1 MGVYII
7 ERSVKDVNSNKVID
21 MRHFYDLQLRM
32 LSSLILAALL
42 LFSLSSKASNK
53 EQETPYRQMY
63 CEVAVIGG
71 GAGGVG
77 AAIEAARHGK
87 HVVLF
92 EKGVSLGGLATNGY
106 VPQVAGNVE
115 GICLEFAKRM
125 DTLGYLKHQDKQAG
139 EYHSPVFDPEMGKI
153 VLEEMVQRAGARI
166 MYDCTC
172 FKVIMNEDGTRIE
185 RALFQTKGGYLS
197 VRADMF
203 IDATGD
209 AIVANMAGVPNEVGG
224 QDFAGLNMS
233 TTMGTRWAGANL
245 EKYMQAEKNHKREQK
260 AQGRKPSSLVYD
272 LESKA
277 IAQGRLVRHICNP
290 IVGFFRVVLPGCEMT
305 NADFVTFSF
314 HSYYCRNTD
323 PEDISRQIIEQH
335 RMMRDFQEFLRADVP
350 GFENVKLIG
359 TGSLPGVRDSRRI
372 FGEYMLT
379 SEDVATGRKF
389 EDGIARF
396 PNMFDTHHPTSDAM
410 VFMRHIHM
418 DAQADHGSGVT
429 EQRKEPAKMHPF
441 FEPDGIQVRV
451 NPRDWC
457 DIPYRCLIP
466 RFVDN
471 LLAVGRCC
479 STEFHANGAI
489 RIIGPAM
496 STGQAAGLAAAMSLE
511 SGKRPRD
518 IDGKLVRKRL
528 IEEGVALDKAPGG
541 YWKEVREQQGRIV
554 VTPLDAAKVV
564 GQKKR

>member
-1 MGVYII
+1 
-7 ERSVKDVNSNKVID
+7 
-21 MRHFYDLQLRM
+21 MRQNIFNLRIFSF
-32 LSSLILAALL
+32 LLLAALV
-42 LFSLSSKASNK
+42 LFFQPLKAAENIG
-53 EQETPYRQMY
+53 ETPFHQMY

-87 HVVLF
+87 HVILF
-92 EKGVSLGGLATNGY
+92 EKGVSLGGLSTNGY
-106 VPQVAGNVE
+106 VPQIAGNVE

-125 DTLGYLKHQDKQAG
+125 EELGWLSHHDKEPG
-139 EYHSPVFDPEMGKI
+139 EFHSPVFDPEMGKI

-172 FKVIMNEDGTRIE
+172 FKTIMNEDGTRIE
-185 RALFQTKGGYLS
+185 RVLFQTKGGYLC

-233 TTMGTRWAGANL
+233 TTMGTRWSGANL
-245 EKYMQAEKNHKREQK
+245 EKYQEAERKHKHEQK
-260 AQGRKPSSLVYD
+260 VQGKKTTSLVFD

-277 IAQGRLVRHICNP
+277 IAEGRLVRHICNP
-290 IVGFFRVVLPGCEMT
+290 FVGFFRVVLPGYDMT
-305 NADFVTFSF
+305 DADFVTFSF

-323 PEDISRQIIEQH
+323 PEDISRQVIEQH
-335 RMMRDFQEFLRADVP
+335 RLMRDFQSFLRSDVP
-350 GFENVKLIG
+350 GFERVRLVG

-418 DAQADHGSGVT
+418 DPAADHGSGVT
-429 EQRKEPAKMHPF
+429 KQRKEPAKMHPF
-441 FEPDGIQVRV
+441 FEPEGIQVRV
-451 NPRDWC
+451 NPKDWC
-457 DIPYRCLIP
+457 DIPYRCLVP
-466 RFVDN
+466 KKVDN

-496 STGQAAGLAAAMSLE
+496 STGQAAGLAAAMSLDT
-511 SGKRPRD
+511 KTRPRD
-518 IDGKLVRKRL
+518 IDGKIVRKRL
-528 IEEGVALDKAPGG
+528 IAEGVALDKAPGG
-541 YWKEVREQQGRIV
+541 YWKEVREQEGHII
-554 VTPLDAAKVV
+554 VTPLDAAKVA
-564 GQKKR
+564 GQRKR

>member
-1 MGVYII
+1 MKRTTLVLTFII
-7 ERSVKDVNSNKVID
+7 SVC
-21 MRHFYDLQLRM
+21 
-32 LSSLILAALL
+32 
-42 LFSLSSKASNK
+42 SLSNATDDSLAIH
-53 EQETPYRQMY
+53 QMY
-63 CEVAVIGG
+63 CDVAVIGG

-87 HVVLF
+87 HVILF

-106 VPQVAGNVE
+106 VPQIAGNVE

-125 DTLGYLKHQDKQAG
+125 DNLGYLKHQDKEDG

-172 FKVIMNEDGTRIE
+172 FKAIMNEDGTRIE

-197 VRADMF
+197 VRADIF

-209 AIVANMAGVPNEVGG
+209 AILADMAGVPYETGG

-233 TTMGTRWAGANL
+233 TTLGSRWSGANL
-245 EKYMQAEKNHKREQK
+245 VKYQQAEDDYKREQR
-260 AQGRKPSSLVYD
+260 ALGRKTVSLVYD

-277 IAQGRLVRHICNP
+277 IEEGRLVRHICNP
-290 IVGFFRVVLPGCEMT
+290 FAGFFRVILPGCQMT
-305 NADFVTFSF
+305 DADFVTFSF

-323 PEDISRQIIEQH
+323 PEDISRQVIEQH
-335 RMMRDFQEFLRADVP
+335 RLMRDFQSFLRSDVP
-350 GFENVKLIG
+350 GFERVKLIG
-359 TGSLPGVRDSRRI
+359 TGSQPGVRDSRRI

-379 SEDVATGRKF
+379 AEDVASGRKF
-389 EDGIARF
+389 DDGIARF
-396 PNMFDTHHPTSDAM
+396 PNMFDTHHPTSDQM
-410 VFMRHIHM
+410 VFIRHIHM
-418 DAQADHGSGVT
+418 DPKVDHGSGVT
-429 EQRKEPAKMHPF
+429 LQRDEPAQMHPF
-441 FEPDGIQVRV
+441 FEPEGEQVRV

-457 DIPYRCLIP
+457 DIPYRCLVP
-466 RFVDN
+466 KVVDN

-496 STGQAAGLAAAMSLE
+496 STGQAAGLAAAMALDD
-511 SGKRPRD
+511 KIRPRD
-518 IDGKLVRKRL
+518 IDGKLVRQHL
-528 IEEGVALDKAPGG
+528 ISEGVALDKAPDG
-541 YWKEVREQQGRIV
+541 YWKEVREQEGRIV
-554 VTPLDAAKVV
+554 VTPSDAAKIV
-564 GQKKR
+564 GQKRR

>member
-1 MGVYII
+1 
-7 ERSVKDVNSNKVID
+7 
-21 MRHFYDLQLRM
+21 MRQSEKWRLFFAAAVAVA
-32 LSSLILAALL
+32 ILLPQKPAA
-42 LFSLSSKASNK
+42 AVPP
-53 EQETPYRQMY
+53 EDAVPYRQMY

-106 VPQVAGNVE
+106 VNVVAGNVE
-115 GICLEFAKRM
+115 GICLEFARRM
-125 DTLGYLKHQDKQAG
+125 DELGYLKHLEKEDG

-172 FKVIMNEDGTRIE
+172 FKAVMNEDGTRIE
-185 RALFQTKGGYLS
+185 RTLFQTKGGYLS

-209 AIVANMAGVPNEVGG
+209 AILADMAGVPSETGG

-233 TTMGTRWAGANL
+233 TTLGSRWSGADL
-245 EKYMQAEKNHKREQK
+245 AAYQEAEDIYKREQR
-260 AQGRKPSSLVYD
+260 ANGRKIVSLIYD

-277 IAQGRLVRHICNP
+277 IAEGRLVRHVCSP
-290 IVGFFRVVLPGCEMT
+290 FSGLSRVPLPGYKKT
-305 NADFVTFSF
+305 DADFVTYSF
-314 HSYYCRNTD
+314 HSYYCHNTD

-335 RMMRDFQEFLRADVP
+335 RLMRDFQTFLRSDVP
-350 GFENVKLIG
+350 GFERVRLVG
-359 TGSLPGVRDSRRI
+359 TGSQPGVRDSRRI

-379 SEDVATGRKF
+379 AEDVAAGRKF

-396 PNMFDTHHPTSDAM
+396 PNMFDTHHPTSDEM
-410 VFMRHIHM
+410 VFIRHIHV
-418 DAQADHGSGVT
+418 DSGTDTGSGVT
-429 EQRKEPAKMHPF
+429 IQKDEPAKMHPF
-441 FEPDGIQVRV
+441 FEPGGVQVRV

-457 DIPYRCLIP
+457 DIPYRCLVP
-466 RFVDN
+466 KKVDN

-489 RIIGPAM
+489 RTIGPAM
-496 STGQAAGLAAAMSLE
+496 STGQAAGMAAAMALD
-511 SGKRPRD
+511 SGVRPREL
-518 IDGKLVRKRL
+518 DGKLVRKRL
-528 IEEGVALDKAPGG
+528 IDAGVALDKAPGG
-541 YWKEVREQQGRIV
+541 YWKEVREQPGDIV
-554 VTPLDAAKVV
+554 VTPSDAAKVAR
-564 GQKKR
+564 QRKR

>member
-1 MGVYII
+1 MKHRVL
-7 ERSVKDVNSNKVID
+7 
-21 MRHFYDLQLRM
+21 FYKFKFFCTIAIATL
-32 LSSLILAALL
+32 LAAQP
-42 LFSLSSKASNK
+42 SSRAAGADG
-53 EQETPYRQMY
+53 TVIRQMY

-87 HVVLF
+87 HVIVF
-92 EKGVSLGGLATNGY
+92 EKTVSLGGLATNGY
-106 VPQVAGNVE
+106 VPQIAGNVE

-125 DTLGYLKHQDKQAG
+125 EELGYLKHQDKEDG

-153 VLEEMVQRAGARI
+153 VLEEMVQQAGARI

-172 FKVIMNEDGTRIE
+172 FKTIMNEDGTRIE

-197 VRADMF
+197 VRADIF

-209 AIVANMAGVPNEVGG
+209 AILADMAGVPNEVGA

-233 TTMGTRWAGANL
+233 TTLGSRWIGADL
-245 EKYMQAEKNHKREQK
+245 IKYQEAEESYKREQRML
-260 AQGRKPSSLVYD
+260 GRKTVSLVYD

-277 IAQGRLVRHICNP
+277 IAEGRLVRHVCNP
-290 IVGFFRVVLPGCEMT
+290 FAGFFRVVLPGCTMT
-305 NADFVTFSF
+305 DADFVTFSF
-314 HSYYCRNTD
+314 HSYYCHNTD

-335 RMMRDFQEFLRADVP
+335 RLIRDFHSFLRSDVP
-350 GFENVKLIG
+350 GFEHVKLIG
-359 TGSLPGVRDSRRI
+359 TGSQPGVRDSRRI

-379 SEDVATGRKF
+379 EEDVAIGRKF
-389 EDGIARF
+389 DDGIARF
-396 PNMFDTHHPTSDAM
+396 PNMFDTHHPTSDEM
-410 VFMRHIHM
+410 VFVRHIHM
-418 DAQADHGSGVT
+418 DPAADHGSGVT
-429 EQRKEPAKMHPF
+429 LQRDEPAQMHPF
-441 FEPDGIQVRV
+441 FEPEGMQVRV

-457 DIPYRCLIP
+457 EIPYRCLVP
-466 RFVDN
+466 KKVDN

-496 STGQAAGLAAAMSLE
+496 STGQAAGLAAAMALE
-511 SGKRPRD
+511 TGTRPRD

-541 YWKEVREQQGRIV
+541 YWKEVREQDGRIII
-554 VTPLDAAKVV
+554 TPSDAAKIV